1 MGFLKRTW
9 QRAKRGVK
17 RKLNVVHD
25 KSRKFY
31 RGSGLKKAV
40 SYAPLVGA
48 AIGGVASAYTKDP
61 RFAQIGGAIG
71 TAAKDALS
79 GDFKKAL
86 EVVEDNISPEAKE
99 SVDKIKK
106 QVESVKSDV
115 TEAFNKADNVF
126 EDAEQVGKK
135 VKSGDFGEALQTV
148 EKYMSP
154 EQKQTLDTAIMS
166 GKELK
171 EDAKNLLDNLDDA
184 GTKGPEFFNK
194 LNEKKIQLSDAVTG
208 DSLYVDG
215 VEGLKT
221 KAKNM
226 LEEGKE
232 NMMERMKGIKDTM
245 NDLKAADLLPTEIP
259 KEEAE
264 NNVPKLKDPDADV
277 QVQSLAELNELVNTD
292 KMESEILNEPQGKG
306 TSFSRILRG
315 EDNDDEED

>member
-1 MGFLKRTW
+1 MF
-9 QRAKRGVK
+9 
-17 RKLNVVHD
+17 ND
-25 KSRKFY
+25 DSFY
-31 RGSGLKKAV
+31 WNYGISL
-40 SYAPLVGA
+40 
-48 AIGGVASAYTKDP
+48 ASA
-61 RFAQIGGAIG
+61 G
-71 TAAKDALS
+71 L
-79 GDFKKAL
+79 
-86 EVVEDNISPEAKE
+86 
-99 SVDKIKK
+99 
-106 QVESVKSDV
+106 
-115 TEAFNKADNVF
+115 F
-126 EDAEQVGKK
+126 EDAAQVGKK

-184 GTKGPEFFNK
+184 GTKGADFFNK

-259 KEEAE
+259 KEDGE

>member
-79 GDFKKAL
+79 GNFKKAL

-184 GTKGPEFFNK
+184 GTKGADFFNK